1 MAKFLEPGM
10 AQRLL
15 STNSFLLIKDEQ
27 LSNQILA
34 FIRDSL
40 KFSVIEVEI
49 SLFDLSENLSGIVA
63 LER

>member
-1 MAKFLEPGM
+1 MAKFLEPWM

-34 FIRDSL
+34 FIRDRLELSM
-40 KFSVIEVEI
+40 IEVEI
-49 SLFDLSENLSGIVA
+49 SLFDLSENLGGIVA